1 MNTSVANETAITTSP
16 IVEYS
21 RTEAAMAGLKERYGG
36 LLFNVS
42 TATGLAMAKQARSE
56 IRGYRTSL
64 EKMRVDLKAPIL
76 ERGKLL
82 DDEAKRITA
91 LLVALEEPIDA
102 EIKKE
107 ESRKAAEKAERE
119 AMERARVAAIVAKIE
134 AIKAIPGRV
143 ASMGSGMLA
152 LELETLEEMPI
163 DDSFKEF
170 FGEADAA
177 KSQTVARMQEM
188 LVARQALEAEAE
200 RVKQERKAQKKAED
214 AELHRRVMEFEQR
227 AAEQAARDRI
237 VDAAHAAEAERQR
250 VANEAALAA
259 VAAEREA
266 LAMERAALDMQ
277 RLALQVADAVAET
290 SDSAAFSDGPR
301 VSEPT
306 LDDGSG
312 IVTVIEVGTT
322 EPTAKQAEYLAERA
336 LSPSEIILLIYDVA
350 SDDHLNDRDARTQI
364 AAIAYNAI
372 YAS

>member
-214 AELHRRVMEFEQR
+214 AQLHRRVMEYEQR

-336 LSPSEIILLIYDVA
+336 LSPSEIILLIYGVA